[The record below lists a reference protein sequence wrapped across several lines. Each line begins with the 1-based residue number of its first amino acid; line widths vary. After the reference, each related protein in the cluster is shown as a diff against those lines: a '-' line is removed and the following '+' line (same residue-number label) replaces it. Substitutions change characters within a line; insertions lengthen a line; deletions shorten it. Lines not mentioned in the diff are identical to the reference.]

1 MIKILLAEDQAMVRG
16 ALAALLNM
24 EEGLEVVAQVEN
36 GKQALVALR
45 EQAVDILVSDI
56 EMPEMTGIELAEKV
70 ASDYPDVKVVI
81 VTTFG
86 RAGYV
91 KRALSLG
98 VRAFLLK
105 DSPSEKLASSLLK
118 VMDGH
123 KVIDAELAIAALDD
137 LDPLSEKERKALK
150 LAEEGKSTAEISRLL
165 FLSEGTV
172 RNYLSEA
179 ISKLN
184 ATNRVDAARIAR
196 QKGWL

>member
-1 MIKILLAEDQAMVRG
+1 MIKILVAEDQAMVRG

-24 EEGLEVVAQVEN
+24 EEGMEVVAQVEN
-36 GKQALVALR
+36 GKQALKAIK
-45 EQAVDILVSDI
+45 EQQIDILVSDI
-56 EMPEMTGIELAEKV
+56 EMPEMNGIELAERV
-70 ASDYPDVKVVI
+70 AREYPHIKIVI

-91 KRALSLG
+91 KRALAAG
-98 VRAFLLK
+98 VQAFLLK
-105 DSPSEKLASSLLK
+105 DSPSEKLAASLHK
-118 VMDGH
+118 VMQGQ

-150 LAEEGKSTAEISRLL
+150 LAEKGKSTADIAKLL

>member
-1 MIKILLAEDQAMVRG
+1 MIRILVAEDQAMVRG
-16 ALAALLNM
+16 ALTALLNM
-24 EEGLEVVAQVEN
+24 EEGMEVVAQVEN
-36 GKQALVALR
+36 GKQALAALK
-45 EQAVDILVSDI
+45 EQRVDILVSDI
-56 EMPEMTGIELAEKV
+56 EMPEMNGIELAERV
-70 ASDYPDVKVVI
+70 AKAHPQVKTVI

-91 KRALSLG
+91 KRALAAG
-98 VRAFLLK
+98 VQAFLLK
-105 DSPSEKLASSLLK
+105 DSPSEKLAASLHK
-118 VMDGH
+118 VMQGQ

-150 LAEEGKSTAEISRLL
+150 LAEEGKSTADIAKLL

-172 RNYLSEA
+172 CNYLSEA

-184 ATNRVDAARIAR
+184 ASNRVDAARIAR

>member
-1 MIKILLAEDQAMVRG
+1 MIKILIAEDQAMVRG
-16 ALAALLNM
+16 ALVALLNM
-24 EEGLEVVAQVEN
+24 EDGLQVVAQVEN
-36 GKQALVALR
+36 GKQALAALK
-45 EQAVDILVSDI
+45 ETSVDIVVSDI

-70 ASDYPDVKVVI
+70 AVDFPDIKVVI

-91 KRALSLG
+91 KRALAAG
-98 VRAFLLK
+98 VKAFLLK
-105 DSPSEKLASSLLK
+105 DSPSEKLAASLAK
-118 VMDGH
+118 VMQGQ
-123 KVIDAELAIAALDD
+123 KVIDAELAISALDD

-150 LAEEGKSTAEISRLL
+150 LAEEGRATAEIAKLL

>member
-1 MIKILLAEDQAMVRG
+1 MIRILLAEDQAMVRG
-16 ALAALLNM
+16 ALCALLNM
-24 EEGLEVVAQVEN
+24 EEGIDVVGQAEN
-36 GKQALVALR
+36 GKQALALLR
-45 EQAVDILVSDI
+45 KETVDVLITDI
-56 EMPEMTGIELAEKV
+56 EMPELGGIELAELV
-70 ASDYPDVKVVI
+70 AKEWPNIHVVI

-91 KRALSLG
+91 KRALSAG
-98 VRAFLLK
+98 VKAFLLK
-105 DSPSEKLASSLLK
+105 DSPSEKLAGSLKK
-118 VMDGH
+118 VMQGQ

-150 LAEEGKSTAEISRLL
+150 LAGEGKPTSEISKLL

>member
-1 MIKILLAEDQAMVRG
+1 MIKILIAEDQAMVRG
-16 ALAALLNM
+16 ALVALLNM
-24 EEGLEVVAQVEN
+24 EEGLQVVAQVEN
-36 GKQALVALR
+36 GKQALAALK
-45 EQAVDILVSDI
+45 ETPVDILVSDI

-70 ASDYPDVKVVI
+70 AVDFPDIKVVI

-91 KRALSLG
+91 KRALSAG
-98 VRAFLLK
+98 VKAFLLK
-105 DSPSEKLASSLLK
+105 DSPSEKLAASLAK
-118 VMDGH
+118 VMQGQ
-123 KVIDAELAIAALDD
+123 KVIDAELAISALDD

-150 LAEEGKSTAEISRLL
+150 FAEAGKSTADIAKLL

-179 ISKLN
+179 ISKLH